1 MILTESDV
9 REVLSMSQL
18 IDAMEQALKQFSA
31 GQVDQPVRQVLMVGG
46 ENYFGVMPAASNH
59 PAAVGAK
66 LVTVYHGN
74 HARGLTSHLA
84 TIILLDHETG
94 ALQALLDGR
103 YITEARTAAVSAVS
117 ARHLAKVN
125 ASTLALIGSGVQAR
139 SHLDAMLKVRPIT
152 HVRIWSRNAAH
163 RDALAAS
170 ASAEYD
176 ITVTAAPDAAT
187 AVRGADIIVLATA
200 SPTPVIRNEDVSDG
214 AHICAVGACRPDQR
228 EVPTALVA
236 RARVY
241 VDSRAGALKEAGD
254 LLLPI
259 GEGAIASTHI
269 VGELG
274 ELLLG
279 RVLGRTSPAQVTFF
293 ESLGMAIEDIV
304 AAELAVRHA
313 RARGIGR
320 PLSLA

>member
-1 MILTESDV
+1 
-9 REVLSMSQL
+9 
-18 IDAMEQALKQFSA
+18 
-31 GQVDQPVRQVLMVGG
+31 
-46 ENYFGVMPAASNH
+46 
-59 PAAVGAK
+59 
-66 LVTVYHGN
+66 VYHGN

-94 ALQALLDGR
+94 ALHALLDGR

-117 ARHLAKVN
+117 ARHLAKAN

-152 HVRIWSRNAAH
+152 HARVWSRNTAH
-163 RDALAAS
+163 REAFAAS
-170 ASAEYD
+170 ASAEHG

-200 SPTPVIRNEDVSDG
+200 SPTPVIRDEDVSAG

-228 EVPTALVA
+228 EVPTSLVS
-236 RARVY
+236 RSRVY

-259 GEGAIASTHI
+259 GEGAISAAHI

-279 RVLGRTSPAQVTFF
+279 RILGRTSPAQVTFF

-320 PLSLA
+320 PLSLT